1 MGSFSIL
8 HWFIAAGPL
17 LTLAV
22 VIVAIVWIVRRL
34 DHSSDKQGKSEADPV
49 LPVPPVPPV
58 PPVAVAQPLSDAQAD
73 KVRWLAAAGYML
85 VLADAYL
92 TNLMG
97 FYQFYLFGLLICLP
111 TLMPLLIFYLIN
123 KSHVQPVVARHVRSA
138 SRLYGIYLICSV
150 VDGVLLSVIGITL
163 VHTVLG
169 VGLSLFMLGVLVWL
183 SIRCTQGIV
192 AAFGLAMPVTASGIF
207 GRKSLPAKEGAD

>member
-34 DHSSDKQGKSEADPV
+34 DHSSDKQGKREAD
-49 LPVPPVPPV
+49 PV

-97 FYQFYLFGLLICLP
+97 FYQFYLVGLLICLP

-183 SIRCTQGIV
+183 SFRCTQGIV
-192 AAFGLAMPVTASGIF
+192 AAFGLAMPVTASGFF
-207 GRKSLPAKEGAD
+207 GRKSLPVKEGAD

>member
-22 VIVAIVWIVRRL
+22 VIVAIVWIVRRS
-34 DHSSDKQGKSEADPV
+34 DHSADKHGKSEVDPV
-49 LPVPPVPPV
+49 VPVPPST
-58 PPVAVAQPLSDAQAD
+58 VAQPLSDAQAD

-97 FYQFYLFGLLICLP
+97 FYQFYLFGFLICLP

-123 KSHVQPVVARHVRSA
+123 KSHVQPVVAQHVRSA

-192 AAFGLAMPVTASGIF
+192 AAFGLAMPVTASGFF
-207 GRKSLPAKEGAD
+207 GRKSLPVKEGAD